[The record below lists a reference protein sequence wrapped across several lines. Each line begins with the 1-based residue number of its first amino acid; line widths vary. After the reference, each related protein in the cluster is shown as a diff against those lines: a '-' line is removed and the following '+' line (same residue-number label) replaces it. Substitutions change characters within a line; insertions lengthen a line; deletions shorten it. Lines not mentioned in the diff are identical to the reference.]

1 MPCGHWRQHKSSR
14 ACGDIA
20 STHGVPSVDVS
31 SATFS
36 AATETQPHSSMLCP
50 LWGLAAFSCRLIA
63 GAAHTPW
70 MRLPIFKAMS
80 IRAERRHTDVEIVVV
95 TPISDGGN
103 NVGAHTKAG
112 TLALMLRP
120 RSMRLSAGVPAGI
133 TGDKKTPCHKTP
145 LMLTGDGENTWDAA
159 RLPGA
164 GMALVGGSG
173 LLVGLWC
180 AAAQQDGQPH
190 SGADG
195 VVCSCGYAAAAP
207 AGGGVGEKGRRF
219 SRLAGGELETKGRRG
234 GVVWV
239 GQ

>member
-1 MPCGHWRQHKSSR
+1 MPCGHWRQRKSSR

-145 LMLTGDGENTWDAA
+145 PMLTGDGENTWDAA

-164 GMALVGGSG
+164 GMALVGESGCWWACGARRHNKMDNPTVALTAWSVPAAMLLQRLRAAGAVKKDRGS
-173 LLVGLWC
+173 V
-180 AAAQQDGQPH
+180 A
-190 SGADG
+190 
-195 VVCSCGYAAAAP
+195 
-207 AGGGVGEKGRRF
+207 
-219 SRLAGGELETKGRRG
+219 
-234 GVVWV
+234 
-239 GQ
+239 